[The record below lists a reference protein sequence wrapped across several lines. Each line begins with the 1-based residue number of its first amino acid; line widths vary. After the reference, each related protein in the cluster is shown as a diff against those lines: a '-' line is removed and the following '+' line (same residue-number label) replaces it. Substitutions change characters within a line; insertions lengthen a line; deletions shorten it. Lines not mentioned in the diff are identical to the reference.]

1 MKKTRNLT
9 MTALFGA
16 MVCVATMF
24 IHLPVPMTG
33 GYVHIGDAFIYL
45 AACMLPMPY
54 AMAAGAIGAGLAD
67 ALSGYYVYVLP
78 TIIIKAL
85 LVIPFSAKGD
95 KIISLR
101 AVVAS
106 IIASVIGVAGY
117 FVADWIIYGNMATAI
132 ANMFAGTVQPFSSMV
147 IFVML
152 GYALD
157 KADVKKRFNLK

>member
-1 MKKTRNLT
+1 MRKTRKLT
-9 MTALFGA
+9 MTALFAA

-45 AACMLPMPY
+45 AAAFLPAPY
-54 AMAAGAIGAGLAD
+54 AMAAGAVGAGLAD

-95 KIISLR
+95 KIITLR
-101 AVVAS
+101 TVVAC
-106 IIASVIGVAGY
+106 IVASVIGVAGY
-117 FVADWIIYGNMATAI
+117 FVADWIIYGNVATAF
-132 ANMFAGTVQPFSSMV
+132 ANMLAGTVQPFASMV

-157 KADVKKRFNLK
+157 KADVKRRFNF

>member
-1 MKKTRNLT
+1 MKTRQLT
-9 MTALFGA
+9 MTALFAA

-45 AACMLPMPY
+45 AASMLPMPY
-54 AMAAGAIGAGLAD
+54 AMVAGAIGAGLAD

-78 TIIIKAL
+78 TLIIKAL
-85 LVIPFSAKGD
+85 LAICFSNKGD

-101 AVVAS
+101 TVIAS
-106 IIASVIGVAGY
+106 IFASVVGVAGY
-117 FVADWIIYGNMATAI
+117 FVADWVIYSNAATAV
-132 ANMFAGTVQPFSSMV
+132 ANMFAGTVQPFASMV

-152 GYALD
+152 GLALD
-157 KADVKKRFNLK
+157 KANVKKRFDFK

>member
-1 MKKTRNLT
+1 
-9 MTALFGA
+9 MTALFA
-16 MVCVATMF
+16 ALVYVATMF

-45 AACMLPMPY
+45 AAAMLPMPY

-67 ALSGYYVYVLP
+67 AFSGYVVYVLP
-78 TIIIKAL
+78 TVIIKAL
-85 LVIPFSAKGD
+85 LILPFSAKGD

-101 AVVAS
+101 TLVAS

-117 FVADWIIYGNMATAI
+117 FVADWIIYANMATAL
-132 ANMFAGTVQPFSSMV
+132 ANMFAGMVQPFSSIV
-147 IFVML
+147 VFVAL

-157 KADVKKRFNLK
+157 KSNVKKRFS

>member
-78 TIIIKAL
+78 TVVIKAL
-85 LVIPFSAKGD
+85 IVTPFTDKGD

-101 AVVAS
+101 TVLASIVAS
-106 IIASVIGVAGY
+106 IIGIAGY
-117 FVADWIIYGNMATAI
+117 FVADWIIYGNLATAL
-132 ANMFAGTVQPFSSMV
+132 ANMFVGTVQPFAGIV
-147 IFVML
+147 IFVMV
-152 GYALD
+152 GYTLD
-157 KADVKKRFNLK
+157 KADVKKRFSLK